1 MLSDIDTVNGDAGML
16 TASQA
21 APRILY
27 MRAFAQYFTGKPSG
41 LNIRNI
47 ICSSPRFLK
56 LLTDIDETVTEDY
69 AAAGEYVNV
78 FKSVRMVY
86 DHGQTW
92 DAAEYRERVGFD
104 LRTIKRD
111 LRKFRDWKIELDRM
125 KISQVRL
132 CTQYSALA
140 IR

>member
-1 MLSDIDTVNGDAGML
+1 MLL
-16 TASQA
+16 ASQA

-47 ICSSPRFLK
+47 ICSSPRYQQ
-56 LLTDIDETVTEDY
+56 LTHDIDTTVAEDF

-78 FKSVRMVY
+78 FKGVRMVF
-86 DHGQTW
+86 DHGQSW
-92 DAAEYRERVGFD
+92 DAAAYRTRVGTE

-111 LRKFRDWKIELDRM
+111 LRKFRDWKLELDRM
-125 KISQVRL
+125 KTSQVHSL
-132 CTQYSALA
+132 SLSLLPVPCCCPCC
-140 IR
+140 